1 MIKLHQLRK
10 RYPGSDDDALANVS
24 FELDAGEMAF
34 ITGTSGSGKT
44 SLLRVLLGVEP
55 PSGGQALVGGLNLS
69 TLGGRRLS
77 ALRRRIGFVFQDF
90 RLLPD
95 RTAVENVE
103 LPLQVR
109 GVGADEARRRALRQL
124 GQVGVAERADA
135 YPQALSAG
143 ERQRVAVARAL
154 VGEPALLLADEPT
167 GNLDP
172 ELAVRVMKLFVDAQ
186 VQGTSVLVATHDP
199 GLIHRFRRR
208 EIRLEAGRILDDV
221 PAEGH
226 PGQPTGR
233 RASDRA
239 PSIAA

>member
-10 RYPGSDDDALANVS
+10 RYDSADGDALADVS
-24 FELDAGEMAF
+24 FELEAGEMAF
-34 ITGTSGSGKT
+34 LTGASGSGKT
-44 SLLRVLLGVEP
+44 SLLRVLLGVAP
-55 PSGGQALVGGLNLS
+55 PTGGQALVGGLNLA
-69 TLGGRRLS
+69 TLGARRLS
-77 ALRRRIGFVFQDF
+77 ALRQRIGFVFQDF

-109 GVGADEARRRALRQL
+109 GVGADEARRRALNEL

-135 YPQALSAG
+135 YPHALSAG

-172 ELAVRVMKLFVDAQ
+172 DLAVHVMKLFVDAQ

-199 GLIHRFRRR
+199 ALVRRFRRR
-208 EIRLEAGRILDDV
+208 EIRLHDGRVLHDI
-221 PAEGH
+221 PAEGYDSDPLQSPLPAA
-226 PGQPTGR
+226 PG
-233 RASDRA
+233 
-239 PSIAA
+239 IAA